1 MALRCGFRNGG
12 LQDGGGGRQKKKK
25 SGVEAREFFFLA
37 PPPPPPRAEASWT
50 MDIWKEQVS
59 AQSALWRVGIPVPAP
74 PTHLHLK

>member
-37 PPPPPPRAEASWT
+37 PPPPPPPGRGLLDYGYLERASLGTECPLARGDSSSRTPHSFAS
-50 MDIWKEQVS
+50 
-59 AQSALWRVGIPVPAP
+59 
-74 PTHLHLK
+74 